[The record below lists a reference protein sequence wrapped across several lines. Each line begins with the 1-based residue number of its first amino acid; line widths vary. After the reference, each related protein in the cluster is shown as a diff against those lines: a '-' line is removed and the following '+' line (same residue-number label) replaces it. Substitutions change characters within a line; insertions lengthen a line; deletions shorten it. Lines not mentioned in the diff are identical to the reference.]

1 MGKKQQFI
9 WRYTIL
15 MFGLMAMG
23 LGISLTI
30 RGNLGVNPWT
40 VFHIGI
46 SNLSGLSVG
55 RITQLVGVVLLGL
68 GSLLLKQR
76 PGIGTIINMVVVGW
90 SLDLFLYTFVVPE
103 ATHMLVRILYVVS
116 GIVIIGITTAM
127 YISMRLG
134 AGPRDGIMLG
144 FARLGNWKVGKVR
157 ASMEATVLVVGFF
170 LGGPVG
176 LGTVL
181 AIGIGPV
188 VQWSL
193 GWLEPLWEA

>member
-1 MGKKQQFI
+1 
-9 WRYTIL
+9 
-15 MFGLMAMG
+15 MG
-23 LGISLTI
+23 LGIGLTI

-76 PGIGTIINMVVVGW
+76 PGIGTVINMVVVGW
-90 SLDLFLYTFVVPE
+90 SLDLFLYTVPIPE
-103 ATHMLVRILYVVS
+103 PSHMLIRIFYVIS
-116 GIVIIGITTAM
+116 GIVIIGVSTAM

-144 FARLGNWKVGKVR
+144 FARLGNWKVGRVR
-157 ASMEATVLVVGFF
+157 STMEAGVLVIGFF

-181 AIGIGPV
+181 GIGIGPV

-193 GWLEPLWEA
+193 NWLEPLWEAWIFHEFTQQPATPPTQ